1 MANLEIAHVLDVQG
15 ISCPVNAVRVKAAVA
30 LLKEGELL
38 EVLVDEGE
46 AILRV
51 ARTLKDSGYR
61 IVKVETRDQGLSL
74 IVSKS

>member
-1 MANLEIAHVLDVQG
+1 LANLEIAHVLDVQG